1 VLLSRNT
8 HLVWPGG
15 RHRPASEAICAS
27 TDGRGGHGGSSG
39 YYHSGISTSAMAASG
54 GTRRLRPRRRGGWKL
69 SDAAPSARR
78 NPDWR
83 EHARALGF
91 ALADNAG
98 APYLGETA
106 HRTFTAVEP
115 ASPWRRAT
123 LAEAS
128 VLATGSVVFG
138 LLKAACLA

>member
-1 VLLSRNT
+1 MARRHASTRFRGDLRINRRPRRTWRLQRLLSQ
-8 HLVWPGG
+8 
-15 RHRPASEAICAS
+15 RHQHF
-27 TDGRGGHGGSSG
+27 GHG
-39 YYHSGISTSAMAASG
+39 IQ
-54 GTRRLRPRRRGGWKL
+54 RRLRRHRPRRRGGWKL

-138 LLKAACLA
+138 LLNAACLA